1 MTKPRQSSLSSR
13 ELSVPSSAKPRY
25 KHHRKIPRED
35 AYNIDD
41 YSDASLSQPLYQSN
55 EDDEEEVQYEQ
66 PMKDDDIDDD
76 AASCMGSESETNEPA
91 SDRVSSQSLDYN
103 AKSLSNSP
111 NNFSSQPPGNQ
122 FASYM
127 NIAPLPIFRG
137 APDECPVTHLSRFT
151 KVCRA
156 NNASAIDM
164 MMRIFPVTLE
174 DEAALWYVHL
184 SQIYF

>member
-1 MTKPRQSSLSSR
+1 MTKPRQSSLSSH

-41 YSDASLSQPLYQSN
+41 YSDASLSQPLYQLSN
-55 EDDEEEVQYEQ
+55 EDDEEEQYEQ

-76 AASCMGSESETNEPA
+76 AVSYVGSESETNEP

-174 DEAALWYVHL
+174 DEAALWYHL
-184 SQIYF
+184 YQKF